1 MNILVFCISIIFFY
15 VVSIFFRK
23 KKYLNNFSGDEH
35 QNFTTDK
42 NSPLIGGLFILI
54 ISLIL
59 FHEYNIFFLIFLII
73 IFILGLFSDLKIIS
87 SPKKRFLLQ
96 IIIVFFFAYFLKLE
110 ISSTRI
116 FIFDDYLKFEIFNI
130 IFVCFCIM
138 ILVNGSNFIDGL
150 NGLLLGY
157 YLLVLAA
164 LLQSDSQILG
174 FLKSDDLVYFSTF
187 LLIFLIFN
195 FFNLFFLGD
204 NGAYLLGFII
214 SFILIETYK
223 ENPQISPYYI
233 ILLLWYPCF
242 ELLFSI
248 IRKFNLNYSPIR
260 PDINHFHQLIYYLI
274 KNKFNFNNLKSNNIS
289 SILILLY
296 NMVPIFL
303 GSQNIYNTQL
313 QVILIISNILFYV
326 VIYNLLIK
334 YRNKIS

>member
-35 QNFTTDK
+35 QKFTTDK

-59 FHEYNIFFLIFLII
+59 FHKYNIFFLISLII
-73 IFILGLFSDLKIIS
+73 IFILGLFSDLKIVS

-96 IIIVFFFAYFLKLE
+96 IIVVFFFSYFLKLE
-110 ISSTRI
+110 IASTRI
-116 FIFDDYLKFEIFNI
+116 FIFDDFLKFEIFNI
-130 IFVCFCIM
+130 IFVSFCIM

-150 NGLLLGY
+150 NGLVLGY

-174 FLKSDDLVYFSTF
+174 FLKSDDLIYFSTF

-214 SFILIETYK
+214 SFILIEAYK

-260 PDINHFHQLIYYLI
+260 PDIKHFHQLIYYLI

-313 QVILIISNILFYV
+313 QIILIISNILFYV

>member
-1 MNILVFCISIIFFY
+1 MRSHFMMSAQL
-15 VVSIFFRK
+15 
-23 KKYLNNFSGDEH
+23 
-35 QNFTTDK
+35 Q
-42 NSPLIGGLFILI
+42 
-54 ISLIL
+54 
-59 FHEYNIFFLIFLII
+59 
-73 IFILGLFSDLKIIS
+73 
-87 SPKKRFLLQ
+87 KRFLLQ
-96 IIIVFFFAYFLKLE
+96 IIVVFFFSYFLKLE
-110 ISSTRI
+110 IASTRI
-116 FIFDDYLKFEIFNI
+116 FIFDDFLKFEIFNI
-130 IFVCFCIM
+130 IFVSFCIM

-150 NGLLLGY
+150 NGLVLGY

-214 SFILIETYK
+214 SFILIEAYK

-274 KNKFNFNNLKSNNIS
+274 KNKFNFNILKSNNIS

>member
-1 MNILVFCISIIFFY
+1 MNILVFCILIIFFY

-35 QNFTTDK
+35 QKFTTDK

-59 FHEYNIFFLIFLII
+59 FHKYNIFFLISLII
-73 IFILGLFSDLKIIS
+73 IFILGLFSDLKIVS

-96 IIIVFFFAYFLKLE
+96 IIVVFFFAYFLKLE
-110 ISSTRI
+110 IASTRI
-116 FIFDDYLKFEIFNI
+116 FIFDDFLKFEIFNI
-130 IFVCFCIM
+130 IFVSFCIM

-150 NGLLLGY
+150 NGLVLGY

-260 PDINHFHQLIYYLI
+260 PDIKHFHQLIYYLI
-274 KNKFNFNNLKSNNIS
+274 KNKFNFKNLKSNNIS

-334 YRNKIS
+334 YRDKIS

>member
-1 MNILVFCISIIFFY
+1 MNILVFCISVIFFY

-35 QNFTTDK
+35 QKFTANK

-59 FHEYNIFFLIFLII
+59 FHKYNIFFLISLII
-73 IFILGLFSDLKIIS
+73 IFILGLFSDLKIVS

-96 IIIVFFFAYFLKLE
+96 IIAVFFFAYFLKLE
-110 ISSTRI
+110 IASTRI
-116 FIFDDYLKFEIFNI
+116 FILDDFLKFEIFNI

-214 SFILIETYK
+214 SLILIEAYK

-248 IRKFNLNYSPIR
+248 IRKFNLNYSPIK
-260 PDINHFHQLIYYLI
+260 PDVNHFHQLIYYFI

-296 NMVPIFL
+296 NVVPIFL

-313 QVILIISNILFYV
+313 QIILIISNILFYV

-334 YRNKIS
+334 YRGKIS